1 MAERRPFYFNGSASS
16 FSLRRMTDTNLASLR
31 YQLRVAYAAVLNGN
45 GNGRL

>member
-31 YQLRVAYAAVLNGN
+31 YQLRVAYASVLDGN
-45 GNGRL
+45 

>member
-31 YQLRVAYAAVLNGN
+31 YQLRVAYAAV
-45 GNGRL
+45 